1 MKKIFSSLLL
11 AAAAFTTVTAAE
23 SVPYSHS
30 FEGEG
35 CLDGYTLAHFPSE
48 GAAFKFTTK
57 GGAPSYAYRDN
68 LALRSM
74 YRACDAWVITPK
86 FELEA
91 GKTYTITVNCAGT
104 GTYRELVGM
113 FAATSSDPTE
123 LKQHSILQMTPG
135 DIENNGVVTRW
146 VWGNGFDSADQAVP
160 VTTNFTPD
168 VSGEYNI
175 GFWVGSE
182 SSEGMYFAVYDFS
195 ITTRATGAVPGDVTG
210 LKAVPDN
217 IGYLKAEV
225 SCTTPVKNEDGST
238 SALTKLEFLRD
249 GEVFATVDNP
259 ESGKEYKVTDT
270 GMANGNHRYGAVC
283 HNAAGRGNAVEID
296 AVYIGTYQPSAATN
310 VEAHEVNPGQVKIT
324 WNAPTSTINSHVLN
338 PDMLT
343 YKVVAYDL
351 DDKVTEEFGPF
362 STTEATVTVTP
373 VTGSQQFLSFGV
385 ISITSFGEGDVAKTN
400 PVVVGTPDETPY
412 FESFAGAK
420 ASHTY
425 MTESVRYH
433 ADWYVRSMTGQDK
446 DGGLIRFETNAVGS
460 EANFYT
466 GRIALPADKPMIL
479 SFYVSGFT
487 NNNRNLL
494 TVQASF
500 DGGEFIDLVEYEPKT
515 AEWQR
520 ISVDLAEYAGKS
532 MQVRFNGQGGGDFYI
547 MVDNISVNEGA
558 DNDLCISDFDFP
570 TQIERCEV
578 TPVSFTV
585 KNIGKLTA
593 PEYKLNIY
601 CQDQVIRT
609 INSTEALEP
618 GQEYTFE
625 FDLVAGLDALAQQNY
640 YAVVE
645 YDADEVPDNNK
656 TARIVANIV
665 NPDLESP
672 KNLKASVDMRNV
684 NLTWDTPEGAD
695 FDTEN
700 PFHHLIGYTVFRD
713 DNMVNW
719 ATTKET
725 SFTDKDVAVGTH
737 TYHVVAVYERGNS
750 LKSNVEEVEVTDG
763 NGIDGI
769 IADLNGAPASVY
781 TVSGQLINRAATAAE
796 LRQLPAGVYII
807 GNRKVAVK

>member
-35 CLDGYTLAHFPSE
+35 CLDGYSLDHFPSE
-48 GAAFKFTTK
+48 GAAFNFTTAK
-57 GGAPSYAYRDN
+57 GAPTYSFRDN
-68 LALRSM
+68 VYIRSN
-74 YRACDAWVITPK
+74 RRSLDAWLITPK

-91 GKTYTITVNCAGT
+91 GKTYTITFNCAVSNGE
-104 GTYRELVGM
+104 RELVGM
-113 FAATSSDPTE
+113 FAATSSDPIE
-123 LKQHSILQMTPG
+123 LKQHSILEKG
-135 DIENNGVVTRW
+135 EYDLENNGVVTRRLF
-146 VWGNGFDSADQAVP
+146 GYGFATADATVP
-160 VTTNFTPD
+160 VTTRFTPD
-168 VSGEYNI
+168 ASGEYNI
-175 GFWVGSE
+175 GLWVCSDDT
-182 SSEGMYFAVYDFS
+182 EGLYFAVYDFS
-195 ITTRATGAVPGDVTG
+195 ISTRATGAVPGDVTG

-283 HNAAGRGNAVEID
+283 HNAAGRGNDVEID
-296 AVYIGTYQPSAATN
+296 AVYVGTYQPSAATN
-310 VEAHEVNPGQVKIT
+310 VEAHEVTPGQVKIT
-324 WNAPTSTINSHVLN
+324 WNAPTSTINNHVLN

-373 VTGSQQFLSFGV
+373 VTGSPQFLSFGV

-400 PVVVGTPDETPY
+400 PVVVGTPEETPY
-412 FESFAGAK
+412 FESFAEAK
-420 ASHTY
+420 ASHVY

-433 ADWYVRSMTGQDK
+433 ADWYIRSMTGQDK
-446 DGGLIRFETNAVGS
+446 DGGLLRFETNAIGS

-466 GRIALPADKPMIL
+466 GRIALPADKPMVL
-479 SFYVSGFT
+479 SFYHSGFS
-487 NNNRNLL
+487 NNNINLL

-500 DGGEFIDLVEYEPKT
+500 DGGEFIVLGEYEPST
-515 AEWQR
+515 ADWQR
-520 ISVDLAEYAGKS
+520 VSIDLSEYAGKT
-532 MQVRFNGQGGGDFYI
+532 MQLRLNGQGRQDFYI
-547 MVDNISVNEGA
+547 MVDNISITEGA
-558 DNDLCISDFDFP
+558 DHDLTISNFEFP
-570 TQIERCEV
+570 TEIERCETV
-578 TPVSFTV
+578 PVSFTV
-585 KNIGKLTA
+585 KNIGKQTA
-593 PEYKLNIY
+593 AEYKLNLY
-601 CQDQVIRT
+601 CRDEVIRT
-609 INSTEALEP
+609 FNSSEALEP

-625 FDLVAGLDALAQQNY
+625 FDLTAGIEDLAMQTY
-640 YAVVE
+640 YAAVE
-645 YDADEVPDNNK
+645 YDADEVIDNN
-656 TARIVANIV
+656 ASGRIVVTIT
-665 NPDLESP
+665 NPELKVP
-672 KNLKASVDMRNV
+672 QNLKASVDMRNV
-684 NLTWDTPEGAD
+684 TLTWDTPEGAD

-713 DNMVNW
+713 NGMVNW
-719 ATTKET
+719 ATTQENT
-725 SFTDKDVAVGTH
+725 FTDKDVAVGKH
-737 TYHVVAVYERGNS
+737 SYHVIAVYGRGNS
-750 LKSNVEEVEVTDG
+750 LKSNVVDVEVTDG

-769 IADLNGAPASVY
+769 IADLDGAPASVY
-781 TVSGQLINRAATAAE
+781 TVNGQLINRAATAAE